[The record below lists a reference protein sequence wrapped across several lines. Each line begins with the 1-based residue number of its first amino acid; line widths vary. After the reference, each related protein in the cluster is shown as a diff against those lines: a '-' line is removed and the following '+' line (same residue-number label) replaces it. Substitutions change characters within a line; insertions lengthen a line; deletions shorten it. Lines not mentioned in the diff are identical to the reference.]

1 VSDAA
6 RAYLLGLQR
15 CQESALVAE
24 LDAKSLQ
31 VQHFMNKRRS
41 ESFNRSTVS
50 SAHHFATL
58 PSTNMLKINQHITTL
73 SKAFLTAGLL
83 GGAAVAT
90 LGAGSA
96 QAGTCTF
103 GVLGSSCFN
112 WIDTIG
118 DKKLTV
124 KNTQA
129 QLDSLSPGDLE
140 FTSGGGFWFVDI
152 DWTPNI
158 MGPIQGSIQY
168 TLEILDPNM
177 IFNTAK
183 LNATLPVDGGT
194 QNDSVFTKQIE
205 YLVIDPTLTVLGNG
219 EDGPVSIIPAKEIL
233 VTDSWDIKTGDQAD
247 NMMNTFDQIPKPVPA
262 PLPILGAGAA
272 FGSIR
277 KLRKFSARLK
287 TFSMG

>member
-1 VSDAA
+1 
-6 RAYLLGLQR
+6 
-15 CQESALVAE
+15 
-24 LDAKSLQ
+24 
-31 VQHFMNKRRS
+31 
-41 ESFNRSTVS
+41 
-50 SAHHFATL
+50 
-58 PSTNMLKINQHITTL
+58 MLKINQHITTL